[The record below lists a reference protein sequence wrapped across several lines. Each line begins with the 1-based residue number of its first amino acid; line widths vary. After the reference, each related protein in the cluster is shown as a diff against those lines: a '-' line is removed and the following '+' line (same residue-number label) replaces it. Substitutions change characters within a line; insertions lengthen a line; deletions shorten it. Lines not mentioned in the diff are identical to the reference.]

1 MFNFFKKEKRT
12 EVIVHFFYTQQHYRE
27 IFKWDAP
34 FWVKR
39 DYVKKYTFKLADN
52 FSFLCN
58 KFKKKKLFKKP
69 EYNFQCKDKEC
80 FLNDPYGCCN
90 GAWVDLLETADS
102 KIMVKSYNKIIKK
115 LVKDNNYLNLKGESE
130 NV

>member
-1 MFNFFKKEKRT
+1 MFNFFRKEKKT
-12 EVIVHFFYTQQHYRE
+12 KAIAYLFYTQHHNRE
-27 IFKWDAP
+27 IFEWDAP

-39 DYVKKYTFKLADN
+39 KYVKKYTFKLADN
-52 FSFLCN
+52 FAFLCP
-58 KFKKKKLFKKP
+58 KFKKEKFLRKA
-69 EYNFQCKDKEC
+69 EYHFRCKDKEC
-80 FLNDPYGCCN
+80 LLNGPYGCCN